1 MSKSLKFYRDDEN
14 NDCLDQ
20 NIENKLIINQ
30 SYSEETIMKAS
41 DFQKFTTKYK
51 LMNIGDKLDSIKNII
66 SYMIS
71 NEMNDIQ
78 HVKSFIKISFKEL
91 IQIVR
96 ENKIDYTI
104 MQKYFDFLDLLKNY
118 KSGEINLIIIEQEI
132 SFIDEKMKNFLLCQN
147 KMKKK
152 KKNLKIKQRLER
164 RKEKLK
170 EEIKE
175 NELKLKNENNLETIS
190 LD

>member
-1 MSKSLKFYRDDEN
+1 
-14 NDCLDQ
+14 
-20 NIENKLIINQ
+20 
-30 SYSEETIMKAS
+30 
-41 DFQKFTTKYK
+41 
-51 LMNIGDKLDSIKNII
+51 
-66 SYMIS
+66 
-71 NEMNDIQ
+71 
-78 HVKSFIKISFKEL
+78 
-91 IQIVR
+91 
-96 ENKIDYTI
+96 
-104 MQKYFDFLDLLKNY
+104 
-118 KSGEINLIIIEQEI
+118 
-132 SFIDEKMKNFLLCQN
+132 MKNFLLCQN